1 MPEEEDLA
9 LKEAYLEGRLL
20 GLNELIGILK
30 DAMEEEGSTQTAIF
44 KSLVL
49 HISSEMESLLA
60 ELKVTHGSSH
70 PVIKEAVVATK
81 AMAKEAKKIE
91 EEAPAEQ
98 VAPVVKRNV
107 EIADDLMKNLMA
119 LREKTG
125 GE

>member
-1 MPEEEDLA
+1 MAEEEDLA

-30 DAMEEEGSTQTAIF
+30 DAMDEEGANQTAIF

-49 HISSEMESLLA
+49 HISSEMDSILT
-60 ELKVTHGSSH
+60 ELKVAHGASH
-70 PVIKEAVVATK
+70 PVIKEAVAATK
-81 AMAKEAKKIE
+81 AMAKEAAKIPE
-91 EEAPAEQ
+91 DQPAEE
-98 VAPVVKRNV
+98 VTPVVKKNV

-125 GE
+125 G

>member
-1 MPEEEDLA
+1 MAEEDLA

-30 DAMEEEGSTQTAIF
+30 DSMDEEGASKSAIF
-44 KSLVL
+44 KSLIL
-49 HISSEMESLLA
+49 HISNEMDSILTDM
-60 ELKVTHGSSH
+60 KVAHGASH
-70 PVIKEAVVATK
+70 PVIKEAVAATK

-91 EEAPAEQ
+91 EEAPAEE
-98 VAPVVKRNV
+98 VAPVVKKNV